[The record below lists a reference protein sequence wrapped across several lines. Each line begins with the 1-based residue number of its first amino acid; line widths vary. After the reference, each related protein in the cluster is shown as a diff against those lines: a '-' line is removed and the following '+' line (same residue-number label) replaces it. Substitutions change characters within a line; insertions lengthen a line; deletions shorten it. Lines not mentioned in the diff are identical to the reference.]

1 VSKFRFAIIFG
12 VAIFVLMGCVGGSS
26 PQENIHKVL
35 EETVAMEKQYVE
47 VQKPLQSLEEKEKE
61 IYSEIMNLGMK
72 EFDKIVKLSDDAL
85 KNISER
91 TDYIEKERKAMKEA
105 KEKFSNLDEFIT
117 KLEDKKLK
125 NEAGKLEETMTD
137 RYQLHEKLTASYLD
151 ALSQDKE
158 LYELFKKKELTME
171 ELEKQITSINEAYE
185 KTLKL
190 NNEYNSKTE
199 QFNKLKQGFYSTA
212 GIEVEEKE

>member
-1 VSKFRFAIIFG
+1 VSKFRFAIILG

-26 PQENIHKVL
+26 PQENIHKIL
-35 EETVAMEKQYVE
+35 EETVAKEKQYVE

-125 NEAGKLEETMTD
+125 DEAGKLEETMTD
-137 RYQLHEKLTASYLD
+137 RYQLHEKLTASYLN

-185 KTLKL
+185 KTIKL

>member
-1 VSKFRFAIIFG
+1 VSKFRFAIILG

-35 EETVAMEKQYVE
+35 EETVAKEKQYVE

-91 TDYIEKERKAMKEA
+91 TDYIEKERKSMKEA

-125 NEAGKLEETMTD
+125 DEAGKLEETMTD

-185 KTLKL
+185 KTIKL

>member
-1 VSKFRFAIIFG
+1 VSKFRFAIILG

-35 EETVAMEKQYVE
+35 EETVAQEKQYVE
-47 VQKPLQSLEEKEKE
+47 VQKPLQGLEEKEKE

-105 KEKFSNLDEFIT
+105 KEKFSNLDEYIT
-117 KLEDKKLK
+117 KLEDEKLK
-125 NEAGKLEETMTD
+125 DEAGKLEEIMKD

-185 KTLKL
+185 KTIKL
-190 NNEYNSKTE
+190 NNEYNTKTE

>member
-1 VSKFRFAIIFG
+1 VSKFRFAIILG

-35 EETVAMEKQYVE
+35 EETVAKEKQYVE
-47 VQKPLQSLEEKEKE
+47 VQKPLQNLEEKEKE

-125 NEAGKLEETMTD
+125 DEAGKLEETMTD

-185 KTLKL
+185 KTIKL

>member
-1 VSKFRFAIIFG
+1 VSKFRFAIILG
-12 VAIFVLMGCVGGSS
+12 VAIFVLIGCVGGSS

-35 EETVAMEKQYVE
+35 EETVAKEKQYVE

-91 TDYIEKERKAMKEA
+91 TDYIEKERKSMKEA

-125 NEAGKLEETMTD
+125 DEAGKLEETMTD

-185 KTLKL
+185 KTIKL

>member
-1 VSKFRFAIIFG
+1 VSKFRFAIILG

-35 EETVAMEKQYVE
+35 EETVAKEKQYVE

-125 NEAGKLEETMTD
+125 DEAGKLEETMTD
-137 RYQLHEKLTASYLD
+137 RYQLHEKLTASYLN

-185 KTLKL
+185 KTIKL

>member
-1 VSKFRFAIIFG
+1 VSKFRFAIILG

-35 EETVAMEKQYVE
+35 EETVAKEKQYVE

-125 NEAGKLEETMTD
+125 DEAGKLEETMTD

-185 KTLKL
+185 KTIKL